1 LPRYEFTTGQV
12 LTADQMND
20 LSDQTVMT
28 SAGTAARGSAI
39 PSPTEGMMTYRS
51 DDDVVEVFDGS
62 AFVGVGGGKILQVA
76 STSKIDTF
84 SQGSVG
90 AGAFVSVTGLSVSIT
105 PTSTSSKILI
115 SGYVVVANDFSGLQA
130 INVAVRLKR
139 GATVLNVPAT
149 AGDRVVASSIM
160 RTAGNDAAVA
170 AAVPFEF
177 LDSPSTT
184 SATTYSIDIGNVGTA
199 TSTLFVNRTATDSNT
214 QFFSRT
220 ASVIT
225 VMEVAA

>member
-1 LPRYEFTTGQV
+1 MPRKVFVAGEI
-12 LTADQMND
+12 LTAADVNANLMDQA
-20 LSDQTVMT
+20 VM
-28 SAGTAARGSAI
+28 SFAGTAARGSAI
-39 PSPTEGMMTYRS
+39 PSPTEGMVTYLNDLDRL
-51 DDDVVEVFDGS
+51 EVYTDAWKPVGS
-62 AFVGVGGGKILQVA
+62 ILQVA

-199 TSTLFVNRTATDSNT
+199 TSTLFVNRTATDSDT